1 MGRALLEGTTV
12 APQGDSLLPPSG
24 WALLLAMLSCCVA
37 ASALVRIVC
46 SSRHRAATRRPLVA
60 PPEAEPDPGPHHSD
74 PGPDPDPPPQPEV
87 HQVQPHPEPPRLL
100 EPQRRAHLRAYRTGA
115 RFIRLSA

>member
-37 ASALVRIVC
+37 ASALARLVC
-46 SSRHRAATRRPLVA
+46 SSRHRAARRPLVA
-60 PPEAEPDPGPHHSD
+60 PPEAEPDPGPHPD
-74 PGPDPDPPPQPEV
+74 PGPGPEPPQLLDPE
-87 HQVQPHPEPPRLL
+87 VQPHPEPPHLL